1 MAWEWVMDRR
11 VVSAVGRDG
20 KGSPRGPVL
29 GGSLREMRTN
39 IGATIEGPHSGWGKI
54 HTWTV

>member
-1 MAWEWVMDRR
+1 MNRR

-39 IGATIEGPHSGWGKI
+39 IGATIEGPHSGWAKSI
-54 HTWTV
+54 HGRFS